1 MPDFSKYNLAQ
12 NGIPTDIVKPVQG
25 QNAIRTL
32 CPKCSAGRKTAQHR
46 NEPVLYVN
54 LDNGYCHCY
63 HCGASWR
70 MDSIEYLKRKED
82 KEFYKLSGK
91 AKALAKTKTIY
102 KRPVVANSD
111 FDQLMSDA
119 IMKYITE
126 TRGISMEVINQM
138 CVTSKVEYM
147 PQTQKPENCIVFNY
161 FEQGVLIN
169 QKFRDLSKNFKMVQG
184 AELIPYNIDSCLGEE
199 EVIVVEGEF
208 DAMAFVMAGFKSVI
222 SVPAGAN
229 SNTDWMN
236 STYDV
241 YLSDKKRVY
250 IATDMDAP
258 GIKMAEELIRRFG
271 PEVCYLVKFSE
282 GCKDANDELLKNGV
296 EGLRQRIE
304 EAKPVPMPDIKEVGD
319 FEDALN
325 ALYQNGPVPGKTTGW
340 KNLDKVVTFGTG
352 QLALVTGR
360 SNDGKSEWL
369 DELMVRLMLR
379 TGWNAGY
386 WTPENT
392 ILEHSCKIIEKLT
405 DRKFGHKGDVGVQP
419 DQFERCKQWM
429 KTHLAW
435 IDLPF
440 DQLYID
446 IILERCRSLVRK
458 YGIRLLVLDPFN
470 FIEKENIATRNEN
483 NWDSHVVGAISTFAK
498 KYDVLVFLVAHP
510 RKVEMQVDGRKRR
523 ITMEDI
529 SGTADFGNKAD
540 YCFCVDRDDEHHVV
554 TISIDKVRRKQYGT
568 KGKQAHFVYITNSGR
583 YCPCELDANKYATN
597 TDYKTDRGMWLKPLD
612 LFGNEDE
619 S

>member
-1 MPDFSKYNLAQ
+1 MPDYSKYDLTQ

-25 QNAIRTL
+25 QNAIHTL
-32 CPKCSAGRKTAQHR
+32 CPKCSANRKTAEHR
-46 NEPVLYVN
+46 RAPILYVN
-54 LDNGYCHCY
+54 LDNGYCHC
-63 HCGASWR
+63 HNCSSDWR
-70 MDSIEYLKRKED
+70 MDSIEYLKRKD
-82 KEFYKLSGK
+82 DIEFHKLSGK
-91 AKALAKTKTIY
+91 AKNLAKTKTSY

-119 IMKYITE
+119 IVKYITE
-126 TRGISMEVINQM
+126 TRGISIEIINQM

-147 PQTQKPENCIVFNY
+147 PQTQKQENCIVFNY

-199 EVIVVEGEF
+199 KVIVVEGEF

-236 STYDV
+236 RFYEV
-241 YLSDKKRVY
+241 YFSDKKRVY

-258 GIKMAEELIRRFG
+258 GVKAAEELIRRFG
-271 PEVCYLVKFSE
+271 PEVCYRVNFSQ
-282 GCKDANDELLKNGV
+282 GCKDANDELLKTGAD
-296 EGLRQRIE
+296 GLRQRVE
-304 EAKPVPMPDIKEVGD
+304 EAKAVPMPDIKAVDD
-319 FEDALN
+319 FEDELD
-325 ALYQNGPVPGKTTGW
+325 ALYQNGPTPGKITGW
-340 KNLDKVVTFGTG
+340 KNLDDVVSFGTG

-369 DELMVRLMLR
+369 DELVIRLMLR
-379 TGWNAGY
+379 SGWNAGY

-392 ILEHSCKIIEKLT
+392 TLEHSCKVIEKLT
-405 DRKFGHKGDVGVQP
+405 GRMFAHKGDVGVQSE
-419 DQFERCKQWM
+419 QYERCKQWM
-429 KTHLAW
+429 KAHLSW

-440 DQLYID
+440 DRLYLD
-446 IILERCRSLVRK
+446 TILERCRSLVRK
-458 YGIRLLVLDPFN
+458 FGIRILVLDPFN
-470 FIEKENIATRNEN
+470 FIEKENNAIRSEN
-483 NWDSHVVGAISTFAK
+483 NWDSHVVGAIRNFAIK
-498 KYDVLVFLVAHP
+498 HDVLVFLVAHP

-568 KGKQAHFVYITNSGR
+568 KGKQAYFVYRPNCGR
-583 YCPCELDANKYATN
+583 YCPCEVDDKKNPVN
-597 TDYKTDRGMWLKPLD
+597 TDYKTDSGMWLKPLD